1 MSRPADVSP
10 AERTDLAWQRT
21 GIGLLSV
28 GGLLGAKAL
37 KSGATALLVV
47 AAVALAIG
55 LTVLGVLAPLRR
67 RSLRRDDVAAP
78 RAVAAV
84 TTAVVLV
91 AVAAGAAV
99 LAVPAR

>member
-1 MSRPADVSP
+1 MSGPQDASP

-37 KSGATALLVV
+37 KSAAPPLLVV
-47 AAVALAIG
+47 AGVALAIG
-55 LTVLGVLAPLRR
+55 LAVLGLLAPLRR

-78 RAVAAV
+78 RALAGI

-91 AVAAGAAV
+91 AVAAA
-99 LAVPAR
+99 LAVVAVPRR